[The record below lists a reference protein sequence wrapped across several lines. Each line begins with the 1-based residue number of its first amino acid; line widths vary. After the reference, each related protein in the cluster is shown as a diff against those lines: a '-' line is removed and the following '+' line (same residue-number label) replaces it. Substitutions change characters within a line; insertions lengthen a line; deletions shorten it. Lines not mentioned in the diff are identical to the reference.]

1 MVETGE
7 VDDLLPTELDQYS
20 HIHKEAINCQYIH
33 RTVHVGGNYSLI
45 FGSTFGFKIF
55 VPITRILCV
64 ELMGQI
70 NRTNTCGFQSENCY
84 CDYNSDVTINY
95 NWNIIC
101 CKSQEKRHVS
111 EVRCDWAITKNTTFL
126 SCNSLIVTLYG
137 YLPKILDFLA
147 HVHVIYIFHSD
158 GLVQE
163 RRSSIANALEL
174 RLSALTYQFTCL
186 QNDFHRGAMCM
197 FAGKQSLPCLWLWSD

>member
-1 MVETGE
+1 MLG
-7 VDDLLPTELDQYS
+7 
-20 HIHKEAINCQYIH
+20 AIIPW
-33 RTVHVGGNYSLI
+33 SI
-45 FGSTFGFKIF
+45 ASTFGFKIF
-55 VPITRILCV
+55 VPITRILCWAH
-64 ELMGQI
+64 G
-70 NRTNTCGFQSENCY
+70 TNPSNICGFQSENCH
-84 CDYNSDVTINY
+84 CDNHSEMAINY

-101 CKSQEKRHVS
+101 CKSQEKSDIICFWSQVWLGHYQ
-111 EVRCDWAITKNTTFL
+111 NTTFL

-137 YLPKILDFLA
+137 YLPKILDFLV